1 MVNTGRLFIIG
12 VSILIGF
19 LAYTSQIFIFWDF
32 LGGLNVHCLTVLI
45 PFNIS
50 VILIYWNYFLT
61 CTTDPGRV
69 PKDWYPK
76 ENQEDVEIKR
86 TTHSPRYCRTCS
98 AYKPP
103 RSHHCR
109 TCKRCVLK
117 MDHHCPWTNNCV
129 GYFNYG
135 HFIRFVFWVDVA
147 CIYHFTLMIKRTM
160 RLIEDISYIR
170 YDIEPSTLEI
180 VFLILNYAA
189 VIPVLFSV
197 GMLSMYHFYCM
208 WTNTTTIENWEKD
221 KVATM
226 VRRGKIK
233 EVIFPYDIGFIENI
247 RANLGD
253 NPILWCWPQEI
264 KGTGLSF
271 PISKDADPSIIWP
284 PKDPDAITTSS
295 MAPKP
300 WDIYNNHFNSNSRN
314 QKYSRQFV
322 RRDSEGYLV
331 RDLSLEER
339 AMLSSNSDREGV
351 DEHIDDPYHNSDGST
366 LYSESDEYSYNEDEK
381 IIDETAHDDFDDD
394 NYPEHIGI
402 GDDRNDYNH
411 SNRRLT
417 KKDQK
422 QSRNIMHSKK
432 NDEDDNVPIGI
443 LIGKKQLEAMGYD
456 QENIESHLKIT
467 REEDFRNYTEFN

>member
-50 VILIYWNYFLT
+50 VILIYWNYYLT

-160 RLIEDISYIR
+160 RLIEDISYVR

-233 EVIFPYDIGFIENI
+233 EVKNI

-271 PISKDADPSIIWP
+271 PISKDAG
-284 PKDPDAITTSS
+284 TT
-295 MAPKP
+295 
-300 WDIYNNHFNSNSRN
+300 D
-314 QKYSRQFV
+314 
-322 RRDSEGYLV
+322 
-331 RDLSLEER
+331 
-339 AMLSSNSDREGV
+339 
-351 DEHIDDPYHNSDGST
+351 
-366 LYSESDEYSYNEDEK
+366 ESDMDM
-381 IIDETAHDDFDDD
+381 
-394 NYPEHIGI
+394 
-402 GDDRNDYNH
+402 DY
-411 SNRRLT
+411 
-417 KKDQK
+417 
-422 QSRNIMHSKK
+422 I
-432 NDEDDNVPIGI
+432 V
-443 LIGKKQLEAMGYD
+443 
-456 QENIESHLKIT
+456 
-467 REEDFRNYTEFN
+467 